1 MSTPRDDINDALDPH
16 RKEERTAA
24 ARELAAK
31 VRARSITLTGRETA
45 EQLSDLLDAV
55 ERWETAVE
63 AAGGDLYVD
72 EGGSQPDNPAF
83 ALPRRAAH
91 ETVPDYIARL
101 ARARTGLRRRGD

>member
-1 MSTPRDDINDALDPH
+1 MAPPRDDINDALDPH
-16 RKEERTAA
+16 RAEELTAA
-24 ARELAAK
+24 AREIAAK
-31 VRARSITLTGRETA
+31 LRARSITLTGHESA

-83 ALPRRAAH
+83 AIPVRPPH
-91 ETVPDYIARL
+91 EAVPDYLERL
-101 ARARTGLRRRGD
+101 ARARVGLRRRGD